1 MDNRQNRQRLTVG
14 DYLGYASASL
24 ADALCYALIGSFLM
38 FFLTTLAGIDPAV
51 AGILTAVGA
60 IWNGLV
66 NPVLGYVADQIRTA
80 YGRRRPMMLAFS
92 VPLFFSMLF
101 LFTDLELPAGIKPVY
116 YGILLMLYW
125 TCFTGFM
132 VPYLSLGA
140 LYTTDAEDRT
150 TLRLYAFI
158 FDMLGSMI
166 SNALPTVFVALL
178 MRTAGLGEDRA
189 WSVTAGTIGLMAFLS
204 ILVTFLASKEKD
216 PPCPDRR
223 NLRAIRLDF
232 GDLFRSYLALF
243 RLPPI
248 KWLTLASASTLVANT
263 LFLSDVIYFY
273 TYNMALTAGLIT
285 LFMMARP
292 VLSIPFTPVTKW
304 LTLRMEKN
312 HVLIAYD
319 LVGIALLVVLRAV
332 GIRNL
337 FMLLLLVLAIIF
349 CSSIYWQLIPAMY
362 YDVADYDHYVTGR
375 DRQGTIISL
384 QGLVEA
390 IATGAGTFLLGIF
403 LKYAGFDGS
412 AATQTEL
419 AQTWIFHCTTLIPAV
434 FMLLTVFALWK
445 YPLDRKTHREIA
457 AALAERDAADA
468 ENR

>member
-1 MDNRQNRQRLTVG
+1 MTDNERRLTIG
-14 DYLGYASASL
+14 DKLGYASASL

-51 AGILTAVGA
+51 AGVITAVGA
-60 IWNGLV
+60 IWNALV

-80 YGRRRPMMLAFS
+80 YGRRRPMMMAFA
-92 VPLFFSMLF
+92 VPLFFSVLF
-101 LFTDLELPAGIKPVY
+101 LFTNLELPAGIKPIY

-150 TLRLYAFI
+150 SLRLYAFI
-158 FDMLGSMI
+158 FDMLGSMV

-178 MRTAGLGEDRA
+178 MQAFRLQEDRA
-189 WSVTAGTIGLMAFLS
+189 WSVTAGTIGLLAFLS
-204 ILVTFLASKEKD
+204 ILVTFLLSREKD
-216 PPCPDRR
+216 PPCPDRKG
-223 NLRAIRLDF
+223 LKDLRLDF
-232 GDLFRSYLALF
+232 MDLFRSYLALF
-243 RLPPI
+243 RLAPI
-248 KWLTLASASTLVANT
+248 KWLTLASAMTLVANT

-273 TYNMALTAGLIT
+273 TYNMALSAGLIT

-312 HVLIAYD
+312 HVMILYD
-319 LVGIALLVVLRAV
+319 FVGIALLAVLRIV
-332 GIRNL
+332 GIRTPFGL
-337 FMLLLLVLAIIF
+337 VFLVLAIIC

-362 YDVADYDHYVTGR
+362 YDVADYDQYVTGHN
-375 DRQGTIISL
+375 RQGTVISL

-390 IATGAGTFLLGIF
+390 IATGAGGFILGVF
-403 LKYAGFDGS
+403 LKYAGFDGA
-412 AATQTEL
+412 AATQTPL
-419 AQTWIFHCTTLIPAV
+419 AETWIFHCTTLVPAV
-434 FMLLTVFALWK
+434 FMLLAAFSLWK
-445 YPLDRKTHREIA
+445 YPLNRKRHHEIVAEMAARE
-457 AALAERDAADA
+457 AEEA